1 LSRHS
6 RYNSIGVFI
15 FFTCSPLSIQPTKK
29 DYLKQQ
35 PHTPLKRNKPFL
47 KFLEINKLI
56 MLTRTTT
63 ALLYTRQVRHFGVK
77 LSASNFIQ
85 KELRENPEFFNAF
98 PHLAA
103 RKGEQA

>member
-1 LSRHS
+1 
-6 RYNSIGVFI
+6 
-15 FFTCSPLSIQPTKK
+15 
-29 DYLKQQ
+29 
-35 PHTPLKRNKPFL
+35 
-47 KFLEINKLI
+47 

-63 ALLYTRQVRHFGVK
+63 ALLYTRQVRHSGVK

-103 RKGEQA
+103 RKGEQAQIETPKPTNFQDPNRESPYFKSLLH